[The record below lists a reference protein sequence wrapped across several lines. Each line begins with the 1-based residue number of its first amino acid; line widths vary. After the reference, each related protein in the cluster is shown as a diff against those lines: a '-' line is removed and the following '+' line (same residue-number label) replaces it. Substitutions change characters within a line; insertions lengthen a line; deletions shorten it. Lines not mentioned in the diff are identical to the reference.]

1 MRKAALLLH
10 GDHRSAAAVAVQLL
24 GLLLR
29 TITMT
34 SLIPSNLIPF
44 LSLLPGD
51 GPGPYSLSAQQRQAG
66 GCRAN
71 VRDCHNQRRLDR
83 LQPDLDAHPGED
95 RDGEQVGPGV
105 DTKLRV
111 LRWFFWGPSSTGA
124 TFVSRP
130 HVQSH
135 ATADSGNSTPR
146 STPRSTPL
154 RGCNFWIAQNATP
167 LPRRYGCTC
176 CSSPRSWCMC
186 PAAWP
191 TPNFAWSLPMS

>member
-34 SLIPSNLIPF
+34 SLIPSHLIPF
-44 LSLLPGD
+44 LSFQVTDQVLILFLHNND
-51 GPGPYSLSAQQRQAG
+51 K
-66 GCRAN
+66 RAAAELMYAIVITN
-71 VRDCHNQRRLDR
+71 
-83 LQPDLDAHPGED
+83 
-95 RDGEQVGPGV
+95 
-105 DTKLRV
+105 
-111 LRWFFWGPSSTGA
+111 
-124 TFVSRP
+124 
-130 HVQSH
+130 
-135 ATADSGNSTPR
+135 ADSIDFNPTSMPIPARIATESKLVQVWTRNLGYSGGSSGVHPVQAPPLSHVPMFSLTPPQTVGIHSTPR

-191 TPNFAWSLPMS
+191 TPNSAWSLPMS

>member
-34 SLIPSNLIPF
+34 SLIPSHLIPF
-44 LSLLPGD
+44 LSFQVTDQVLILFLHNNDKRAAAELMYAIVITNADSIDFNPTSMPIPARIATESKLVQVWTRNLG
-51 GPGPYSLSAQQRQAG
+51 YSGGSSGVHPVQAPRLSHVPMFSLTPPQTVG
-66 GCRAN
+66 IP
-71 VRDCHNQRRLDR
+71 H
-83 LQPDLDAHPGED
+83 PDLPLSEAVTSGL
-95 RDGEQVGPGV
+95 
-105 DTKLRV
+105 LRM
-111 LRWFFWGPSSTGA
+111 P
-124 TFVSRP
+124 P
-130 HVQSH
+130 
-135 ATADSGNSTPR
+135 
-146 STPRSTPL
+146 
-154 RGCNFWIAQNATP
+154 P